1 MQIIRKSYKYIKI
14 IYSLAHHDD
23 ITLSA
28 MITTNNK
35 SSYNNYGY
43 NTYFISS
50 TSDINIMILLLLLT

>member
-23 ITLSA
+23 ITLST
-28 MITTNNK
+28 MITTINK

-50 TSDINIMILLLLLT
+50 ISDINIMILLLLLT